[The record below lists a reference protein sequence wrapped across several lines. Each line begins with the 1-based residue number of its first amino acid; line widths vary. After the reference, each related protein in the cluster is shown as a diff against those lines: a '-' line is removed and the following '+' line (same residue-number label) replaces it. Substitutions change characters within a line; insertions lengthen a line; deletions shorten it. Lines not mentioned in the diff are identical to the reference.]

1 MRAFHSGDIVI
12 HNWTTTLLLQCN
24 RCVALFIGDNM
35 VMHNW
40 TTLLLQP
47 NRCVA
52 PFIGNTCLDVY
63 DNCICISVGAV
74 LCAREGHGC
83 CVAARHCGK

>member
-1 MRAFHSGDIVI
+1 MRVFHSGDIVI
-12 HNWTTTLLLQCN
+12 HNWTTWFLQCN
-24 RCVALFIGDNM
+24 RCVASFIGDDM

-40 TTLLLQP
+40 TTLLLQR
-47 NRCVA
+47 NRCVS
-52 PFIGNTCLDVY
+52 PFIGSTCLDVC

-83 CVAARHCGK
+83 CVAARARAML